1 MYTKPALGLLF
12 AFLGLIAVS
21 YIGLEL
27 FHGDL
32 ALEGMTIGMIVVSV
46 LAMIG
51 GGALVASEELKSA

>member
-12 AFLGLIAVS
+12 AFLGLIAIA
-21 YIGLEL
+21 YIGLQI

-32 ALEGMTIGMIVVSV
+32 AFEGTTIV
-46 LAMIG
+46 LGAIALAFMIG

>member
-12 AFLGLIAVS
+12 AFLGLVAAA

-32 ALEGMTIGMIVVSV
+32 AFEGATVVYGAIA
-46 LAMIG
+46 LTFLIG